1 MKPAPTMRFLR
12 GASLL
17 WAGLVLAAL
26 PAASAWSATTEVAP
40 ALAASTGKR
49 PKICLVLSGGGAR
62 GAAHI
67 GVLKVLE
74 KYRVPIDCIA
84 GTSMGA
90 LVGAAYASGMSIP
103 EMDAITSEIT
113 SELLFKE
120 RPPREELSMQRK
132 AEDYS
137 LLFGPEIGL
146 VGSSLKFPKG
156 VVTGVQLETVLRK
169 LSKVKGYQRFDRLA
183 IPFRAVA
190 TDLVTGKAVIFKEG
204 ELANVMRASMSV
216 PGAIAPAELN
226 GMILV
231 DGMLTENLPVQTA
244 RAMGADVIIA
254 VNVGTPLLTRGQLD
268 SIFGVAGQMVSIL
281 TEQNVQTSLGQ
292 LKPSDILISP
302 ELGNYTTADFDALA
316 KIALVGEP
324 AAEKVAAQLEKLSLP
339 PDQYA
344 ALRQRQTVAQAPDLI
359 PVDEIRFDNLK
370 RVNPES
376 VQALMETVVNQP
388 IEQEILDK
396 DLRRIYGTGDF
407 EHINYS
413 LIDEPGKRVLAVE
426 AVEKSW
432 GPDYLRF
439 GLGLSSDFS
448 SQSSFFNLAA
458 SYRKTWI
465 NSLGASWRTG
475 VQFGYNNAVVSEF
488 YQPLNPEGTF
498 FVAPNVSFQTLPV
511 YLYDGSNRVASYTLN
526 SGLVG
531 LAVGTQFKEYG
542 ELRVGLLSGSLKPSL
557 ETGSVFLATDNE
569 RIPQG
574 AVNASLLLDRL
585 DNTHFPRSG
594 WRLGANVFSSNTAL
608 GADQSYNKGAIDAMA
623 AYSIGEH
630 TVNLSLKA
638 GGKIG
643 SNRLPFYNWFQW
655 GGFLNQSGYKTGQL
669 YGENLAF
676 GRLMYYHRIWKGS
689 LLDGAY
695 GGASLELGRYGVPLL
710 PNAPTGLLTSGSLFI
725 GTDTPIGPA
734 YLAYGR
740 AVDGNQSFYFFLGR
754 AF

>member
-1 MKPAPTMRFLR
+1 M
-12 GASLL
+12 
-17 WAGLVLAAL
+17 
-26 PAASAWSATTEVAP
+26 
-40 ALAASTGKR
+40 
-49 PKICLVLSGGGAR
+49 LSGGGAR

-90 LVGAAYASGMSIP
+90 LVGAAYASGMSIA
-103 EMDAITSEIT
+103 EMDEITGAITT
-113 SELLFKE
+113 ELLFKE

-132 AEDYS
+132 AEDYT

-146 VGSSLKFPKG
+146 VGTSLKFPKG

-169 LSKVKGYQRFDRLA
+169 LSKVKGYQKFDNLA

-254 VNVGTPLLTRGQLD
+254 VNVGTPLLTRDQLD

-281 TEQNVQTSLGQ
+281 TEQNVQASLAL
-292 LKPSDILISP
+292 LKPTDILISP
-302 ELGNYTTADFDALA
+302 ELGKYTTADFDALA

-324 AAEKVAAQLEKLSLP
+324 AAENVAAQLEKLSLP
-339 PDQYA
+339 PSQYA
-344 ALRQRQTVAQAPDLI
+344 ALRQRQTVAQAPDLK

-370 RVNPES
+370 RVNPETL
-376 VQALMETVVNQP
+376 QAYMETTKDKP
-388 IEQEILDK
+388 IDQEVLDR
-396 DLRRIYGTGDF
+396 DLRRIYGLGDF

-426 AVEKSW
+426 AIEKTW
-432 GPDYLRF
+432 GPDYVRF

-448 SQSSFFNLAA
+448 SQSSYFNLAA

-475 VQFGYNNAVVSEF
+475 VQFGYNNALVSEF
-488 YQPLNPEGTF
+488 YQPLNPEGTY
-498 FVAPNVSFQTLPV
+498 FVAPNVSFQTYPV
-511 YLYDGSNRVASYTLN
+511 YLYQGRNNIASYTLN

-531 LAVGTQFKEYG
+531 LAVGTQFKQYG
-542 ELRVGLLSGSLKPSL
+542 ELRVGLVSGSLKPTL
-557 ETGSVFLATDNE
+557 ETGSPILDPGNQRIDEGAINAT
-569 RIPQG
+569 
-574 AVNASLLLDRL
+574 LLLDRL
-585 DNTHFPRSG
+585 DNTNFPRSG

-608 GADQSYNKGAIDAMA
+608 GADQSYTKGTVEGMA
-623 AYSIGEH
+623 AYSLGEH
-630 TVNLSLKA
+630 YLQPRLQGWRQARQRSVAVLQLVPVGRVPETVRLQDLPDSRKQHGVWQAHVFPQDHERFAAGRSLWRRVARTRSLRRAAAA
-638 GGKIG
+638 GRAHRPADLGQPVHRRRY
-643 SNRLPFYNWFQW
+643 SHRPRLPGLRTR
-655 GGFLNQSGYKTGQL
+655 GGRQP
-669 YGENLAF
+669 E
-676 GRLMYYHRIWKGS
+676 
-689 LLDGAY
+689 LL
-695 GGASLELGRYGVPLL
+695 LL
-710 PNAPTGLLTSGSLFI
+710 PGPGVLTGWKDS
-725 GTDTPIGPA
+725 PCAHARP
-734 YLAYGR
+734 R
-740 AVDGNQSFYFFLGR
+740 
-754 AF
+754 

>member
-1 MKPAPTMRFLR
+1 MA
-12 GASLL
+12 G
-17 WAGLVLAAL
+17 AGLLLATL
-26 PAASAWSATTEVAP
+26 LVASAQAATPPDSPAGAAP
-40 ALAASTGKR
+40 AKR

-90 LVGAAYASGMSIP
+90 LVGAAYASGMSVP
-103 EMDAITSEIT
+103 EMDEITSAIT

-132 AEDYS
+132 AEDYT

-169 LSKVKGYQRFDRLA
+169 LSKVKGYQRFDNLA

-254 VNVGTPLLTRGQLD
+254 VNVGTPLLTRDQLD

-281 TEQNVQTSLGQ
+281 TEQNVQTSLGL
-292 LKPSDILISP
+292 LKPTDILISP

-344 ALRQRQTVAQAPDLI
+344 ALRQRQTVAQAPDLK

-388 IEQEILDK
+388 IEQEVLDK

-407 EHINYS
+407 EHVNYS

-426 AVEKSW
+426 AIEKTW

-448 SQSSFFNLAA
+448 SQSSYFNLAA

-475 VQFGYNNAVVSEF
+475 VQFGYNNALVSEF
-488 YQPLNPEGTF
+488 YQPLERRR
-498 FVAPNVSFQTLPV
+498 APIS
-511 YLYDGSNRVASYTLN
+511 
-526 SGLVG
+526 
-531 LAVGTQFKEYG
+531 
-542 ELRVGLLSGSLKPSL
+542 
-557 ETGSVFLATDNE
+557 
-569 RIPQG
+569 
-574 AVNASLLLDRL
+574 
-585 DNTHFPRSG
+585 
-594 WRLGANVFSSNTAL
+594 W
-608 GADQSYNKGAIDAMA
+608 
-623 AYSIGEH
+623 
-630 TVNLSLKA
+630 
-638 GGKIG
+638 
-643 SNRLPFYNWFQW
+643 
-655 GGFLNQSGYKTGQL
+655 
-669 YGENLAF
+669 
-676 GRLMYYHRIWKGS
+676 HR
-689 LLDGAY
+689 
-695 GGASLELGRYGVPLL
+695 
-710 PNAPTGLLTSGSLFI
+710 T
-725 GTDTPIGPA
+725 
-734 YLAYGR
+734 
-740 AVDGNQSFYFFLGR
+740 
-754 AF
+754 